1 MIRFFCPCGAELF
14 FESEFCGACKSPVAY
29 NPEAMRFEIV
39 QPPDETAANTTKTAV
54 LCRNGIDFNVC
65 NWLADHDA
73 PHGLCFSCQFNRTI
87 PNLGRDKNIQ
97 RWHTIEKSKRRL
109 LFSLQSL
116 GIPLANGW
124 RDPQRGLLFDF
135 LEDAR
140 SNPMAESPFVTTGYL
155 DGVVTI
161 NVLEADPALRFAEQ
175 QASNQEYRTVLGHFR
190 HESGHHAYQLFAHD
204 NELISSFAE
213 LFGDAHR
220 DYGLALQSFHTMGP
234 RDGWEQH
241 HITAYASAHPSEDWA
256 ETWGHYLHI
265 HDTLETAASFG
276 LLESDSTRPDF
287 ATKIHTWRRLSV
299 GFNELNRSMGLDDAY
314 PFIVNSAV
322 AAKLAF
328 VDHVIGALRNS
339 SPDLATALPPF

>member
-14 FESEFCGACKSPVAY
+14 FESDFCGACKSPVAY
-29 NPEAMRFEIV
+29 DPETMRFAII
-39 QPPDETAANTTKTAV
+39 QPTNGAAASATETAR
-54 LCRNGIDFNVC
+54 LCRNGIDFGVC
-65 NWLADHDA
+65 NWLVNEDA
-73 PHGLCFSCQFNRTI
+73 PHGLCLSCQFNRTI
-87 PNLGRDKNIQ
+87 PNLSRDKNIQ
-97 RWHTIEKSKRRL
+97 RWHILERSKRRL

-140 SNPMAESPFVTTGYL
+140 SNPMAASPFVTTGYL

-161 NVLEADPALRFAEQ
+161 NVLEADPAWRFAEQ

-190 HESGHHAYQLFAHD
+190 HESGHHVYRLFPCD
-204 NELISSFAE
+204 NDLISSFAE
-213 LFGDAHR
+213 LFGDVR
-220 DYGLALQSFHTMGP
+220 KDYGLALQCFHTMGP

-265 HDTLETAASFG
+265 HDTLGTAVSFG
-276 LLESDSTRPDF
+276 LIETDLAQLDF
-287 ATKIHTWRRLSV
+287 AAKIHSWRRLSV

-314 PFIVNSAV
+314 PFIVNDTV
-322 AAKLAF
+322 AAKLEF

-339 SPDLATALPPF
+339 CPELATAPPLS